1 MGYFSRR
8 KNKTNEEVMDSAK
21 RWWIQHPGAS
31 IADLEAAINKVLEER
46 QSKSRGNNRR
56 GRDQRFAR
64 A

>member
-31 IADLEAAINKVLEER
+31 IADLEAAINKVLEEQ
-46 QSKSRGNNRR
+46 QSKSRGNHRR